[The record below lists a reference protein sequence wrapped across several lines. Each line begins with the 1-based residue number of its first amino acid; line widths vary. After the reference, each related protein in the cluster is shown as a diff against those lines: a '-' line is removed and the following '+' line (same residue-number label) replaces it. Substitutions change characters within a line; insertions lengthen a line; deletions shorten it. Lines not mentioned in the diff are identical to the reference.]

1 MTHCVIY
8 LPADVHI
15 NLRPANMIYMTS
27 NDDVSKRILQ
37 ITTILHCRSQWLL
50 GLRRRSAAARLLR
63 LWVRIPPWAWMSIV
77 NIVCC
82 QVEVDELITLPE
94 EFYRLWCVVVCDL
107 ESS

>member
-1 MTHCVIY
+1 VIY